1 MKRTKYQ
8 IKTRCYVCELLF
20 DTVCEISDTDKA
32 YKQLPKYP
40 STSRDIALL
49 VDENMEVGTI
59 EKVIKAAASEI
70 LKNVKLFDIY
80 RGEQVADGK
89 KSVAFT
95 LTYQDESKTLTD
107 DDVAPVHGNILKAL
121 EETLGAVL
129 REM

>member
-1 MKRTKYQ
+1 MKRLSL

>member
-1 MKRTKYQ
+1 
-8 IKTRCYVCELLF
+8 
-20 DTVCEISDTDKA
+20 
-32 YKQLPKYP
+32 
-40 STSRDIALL
+40 
-49 VDENMEVGTI
+49 MEVYNKKGAPLPEGWTVDANGNVGTN
-59 EKVIKAAASEI
+59 ASEI

-121 EETLGAVL
+121 EETLGAVF

>member
-1 MKRTKYQ
+1 MAAWLMATSAP
-8 IKTRCYVCELLF
+8 L
-20 DTVCEISDTDKA
+20 KA
-32 YKQLPKYP
+32 QTTP
-40 STSRDIALL
+40 
-49 VDENMEVGTI
+49 
-59 EKVIKAAASEI
+59 
-70 LKNVKLFDIY
+70 
-80 RGEQVADGK
+80 VADGK